1 MTASQRRIDRVDWS
15 VYVILDPR
23 ALPSD
28 QRLLDV
34 ASAALRG
41 GAGVLQ
47 LRDKQA
53 EGRALVE
60 RSRRLAQLC
69 VEHDATFIVND
80 RLDVAMAAGADGV
93 HLGPNDISPRDARR
107 VAPGLILGGSA
118 GTPELARDYLEA
130 GVDYLGVGAM
140 FDAGPSKPDASSP
153 RGPQAMARIREITD
167 IPLVGIGGMTA
178 DNAGEVVRAGADG
191 VAVIREVMGADDPRA
206 ATEALAAA
214 VVAARTGLESSHSDR
229 NRR

>member
-1 MTASQRRIDRVDWS
+1 MTASQRRIAGTDWS

-23 ALPSD
+23 ALPAE
-28 QRLLDV
+28 QTVLGAAR
-34 ASAALRG
+34 AALEG

-47 LRDKQA
+47 LRDKES
-53 EGRALVE
+53 EGRGLVE

-93 HLGPNDISPRDARR
+93 HLGPNDISSRDARR

-118 GTPELARDYLEA
+118 GTAELARDYLDA

-140 FDAGPSKPDASSP
+140 FDAGPSKPDASAP
-153 RGPQAMARIREITD
+153 RGPEAMARIREITD
-167 IPLVGIGGMTA
+167 IPLVGIGGITA

-191 VAVIREVMGADDPRA
+191 VAVIREVVGASDPRA

-214 VVAARTGLESSHSDR
+214 VVAARD
-229 NRR
+229 